1 MNRTYQKVISAI
13 LAIFLLVSGM
23 CLENTKADSYNLSS
37 VSKQEASLSDSLGV
51 EYGYVQSCAEEIL
64 GQQNISNIIG
74 SVRNSNLKKD
84 SKYSFVFLVV
94 NESVHSLIHFNMTE
108 HTIVSPEK
116 HCENVILS
124 YIHNQDG
131 KK

>member
-37 VSKQEASLSDSLGV
+37 VSKQEASLSNSLSV
-51 EYGYVQSCAEEIL
+51 EYDYVQSCAEEIL
-64 GQQNISNIIG
+64 GRQNISNIIG

-84 SKYSFVFLVV
+84 SK
-94 NESVHSLIHFNMTE
+94 
-108 HTIVSPEK
+108 
-116 HCENVILS
+116 
-124 YIHNQDG
+124 
-131 KK
+131 

>member
-94 NESVHSLIHFNMTE
+94 NESVQRCKADS
-108 HTIVSPEK
+108 
-116 HCENVILS
+116 
-124 YIHNQDG
+124 
-131 KK
+131 

>member
-37 VSKQEASLSDSLGV
+37 FAKQEAGLIDSLDA
-51 EYGYVQSCAEEIL
+51 GYDYAQSCTEEML
-64 GQQNISNIIG
+64 GQQNISSIIG
-74 SVRNSNLKKD
+74 AVTNTNVRRD
-84 SKYSFVFLVV
+84 SKQSFVVQFV
-94 NESVHSLIHFNMTE
+94 NVSVHCLIHFNMIE
-108 HTIVSPEK
+108 RAIVSPEK
-116 HCENVILS
+116 HCENVILR

>member
-37 VSKQEASLSDSLGV
+37 VSKQEASLSNSLSV
-51 EYGYVQSCAEEIL
+51 EYDYVQSCAEEIL
-64 GQQNISNIIG
+64 GRQNISNIIG

-84 SKYSFVFLVV
+84 SKYSLVFLVV
-94 NESVHSLIHFNMTE
+94 NEFVHSLIHFNMTE
-108 HTIVSPEK
+108 HTIASPEK